1 MIKWCHSIPDVAAS
15 PSPCPVSVLEA
26 SLVTVR
32 VKDATKISS
41 NFMRASSRGLPEE
54 ANARGPGP
62 GPMAVE
68 ERPVVVVVAVV
79 VVDIVEVVVT
89 VVVPGVEEN
98 NDTRAS
104 VLINTTEWAGSTHRN
119 NQSW

>member
-62 GPMAVE
+62 GTVDVPDGPHNDDEEEEEE
-68 ERPVVVVVAVV
+68 ERGEDAAPEGDSLLAEPPPK
-79 VVDIVEVVVT
+79 DPSDARPEA
-89 VVVPGVEEN
+89 
-98 NDTRAS
+98 RA
-104 VLINTTEWAGSTHRN
+104 EG
-119 NQSW
+119 